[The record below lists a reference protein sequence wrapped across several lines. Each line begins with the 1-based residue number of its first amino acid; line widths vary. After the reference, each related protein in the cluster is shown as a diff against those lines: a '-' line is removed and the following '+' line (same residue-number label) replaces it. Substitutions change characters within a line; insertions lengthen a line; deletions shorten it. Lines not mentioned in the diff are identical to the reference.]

1 MDYKTLFA
9 DTDIDIKISSSDEK
23 KEETPEV
30 APEEAAPQEPPAP
43 EEITPEGPAPAD
55 VTSEAAEQLK
65 AEFDIL
71 TKEYVS
77 RHIATSYLC
86 KFGIDDAFRSLQTSS
101 MRNHFNL
108 GMENYSASSK
118 MSQQVFKDLVY
129 SMEGL
134 GSGLKRLW
142 VKFKNWC
149 SSAITST
156 KVKLKSLGTAIKK
169 GTIKVTSSMIKGA
182 QWCRAQ
188 LNKALAK
195 LLKVLKPVP
204 KRVIDKAVKAT
215 NISAGTESWDN
226 SMVSMESNEPVFGK
240 GFKLTTIERTVISVL
255 SIAKTIGGIVEAN
268 AVLQAAGASM
278 PLSGMIVGSLVSF
291 VGIFLGTYICYIL
304 IRALVHV
311 VIWVFFGGSDYK
323 GNTRAAAEAMQY
335 AQETAGN
342 TYQYQ
347 QQNINW

>member
-1 MDYKTLFA
+1 
-9 DTDIDIKISSSDEK
+9 
-23 KEETPEV
+23 
-30 APEEAAPQEPPAP
+30 
-43 EEITPEGPAPAD
+43 
-55 VTSEAAEQLK
+55 
-65 AEFDIL
+65 
-71 TKEYVS
+71 
-77 RHIATSYLC
+77 
-86 KFGIDDAFRSLQTSS
+86 
-101 MRNHFNL
+101 
-108 GMENYSASSK
+108 MENYSASSK

-142 VKFKNWC
+142 IKFKNWC

-156 KVKLKSLGTAIKK
+156 KSKLKSLGTAIKK
-169 GTIKVTSSMIKGA
+169 GTIKVTSSMVKGA

-188 LNKALAK
+188 LNKVLAK

-226 SMVSMESNEPVFGK
+226 SVVSMESNEPVFGK
-240 GFKLTTIERTVISVL
+240 GFKLTKTELKAISWFSL
-255 SIAKTIGGIVEAN
+255 GKLIFGSIKVDAA
-268 AVLQAAGASM
+268 LQAAGAT
-278 PLSGMIVGSLVSF
+278 LSTGGWIAVGSIIFVSA
-291 VGIFLGTYICYIL
+291 FLGVYICHIL
-304 IRALVHV
+304 IRALVRLI
-311 VIWVFFGGSDYK
+311 IWVFFGGSDYK